1 MIEVKVCFFCG
12 FVFFVGE
19 CIECEIIFMNIV
31 SVEKEICNLMCYYI
45 LDSECINEKCEM
57 DRLVWVS
64 V

>member
-1 MIEVKVCFFCG
+1 MMIEVKVCLFWG

-19 CIECEIIFMNIV
+19 CIECEIIFINV
-31 SVEKEICNLMCYYI
+31 VDGKKEIWNQLCNYI
-45 LDSECINEKCEM
+45 NSDCLNQSFEM